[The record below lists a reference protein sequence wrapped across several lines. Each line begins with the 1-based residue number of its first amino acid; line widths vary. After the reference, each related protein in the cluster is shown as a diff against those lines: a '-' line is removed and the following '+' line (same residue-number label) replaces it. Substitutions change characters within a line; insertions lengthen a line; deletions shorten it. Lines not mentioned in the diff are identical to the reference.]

1 MKKNDWKVINVSS
14 GYGHNTRE
22 PFVQIEMEYP
32 KDHPL
37 QIHPDEA
44 RQFAMNLLQ
53 AADAADSDQFLFEYV
68 SKELRAGDQAAAGIL
83 NEFRKFRDEVRG
95 K

>member
-1 MKKNDWKVINVSS
+1 MEHKWHVINVSS

-22 PFVQIEMEYP
+22 PFVEIKMDYP

-44 RQFAMNLLQ
+44 RDLAANLLQ
-53 AADAADSDQFLFEYV
+53 AAEAADGDQFVFEFV
-68 SKELRAGDQAAAGIL
+68 SKELHGGDNAAANIL
-83 NEFRKFRDEVRG
+83 LEYRKFRDQRRG
-95 K
+95 S

>member
-1 MKKNDWKVINVSS
+1 MPKSNWKVINVSS

-44 RQFAMNLLQ
+44 RQLAANLLE
-53 AADAADSDQFLFEYV
+53 AADAADTDQFLFEFV
-68 SKELRAGDQAAAGIL
+68 SKDLHAGDQAAGGIL
-83 NEFRKFRDEVRG
+83 VEFRKFRDERRG

>member
-1 MKKNDWKVINVSS
+1 MSTKWMNILVSS
-14 GYGHNTRE
+14 GYGGNTRE
-22 PFVQIEMEYP
+22 PFVEIKMEYP

-44 RQFAMNLLQ
+44 RALAMNLLE
-53 AADAADSDQFLFEYV
+53 AADAADTDQFLFEFV
-68 SKELRAGDQAAAGIL
+68 SKDLHSGDQAAAGIL
-83 NEFRKFRDEVRG
+83 MEFRKFRDERRG